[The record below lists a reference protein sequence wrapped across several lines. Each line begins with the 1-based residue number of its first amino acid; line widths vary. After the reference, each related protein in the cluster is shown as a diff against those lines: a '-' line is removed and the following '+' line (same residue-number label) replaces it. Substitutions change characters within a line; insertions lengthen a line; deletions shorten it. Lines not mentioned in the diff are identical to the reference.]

1 VRQRFRIGAVIINLD
16 VRILFLEGLFE
27 RLQRPVDDQR
37 RAPKQLGLFW
47 GPCLKRALR
56 SAVLSR
62 ATSSTDSPKLE
73 LTAAANPKMSTVSAM
88 KN

>member
-1 VRQRFRIGAVIINLD
+1 MRQRFRIGAVIINLD

-37 RAPKQLGLFW
+37 RAPKQQGLFG
-47 GPCLKRALR
+47 GPFLKRALR